1 MRNYTEYTVFHIQ
14 ITDPYNPIFLPEH
27 HTSLRHNHTIQHP
40 YRQRTHYSVV
50 FSIKIADV
58 LAVSI
63 DYLVGKTN
71 LVLDKAT
78 LKQLEDINTLPEEAR
93 GYILNHIDMM
103 IRDFKN
109 KTAYNHK

>member
-1 MRNYTEYTVFHIQ
+1 M
-14 ITDPYNPIFLPEH
+14 
-27 HTSLRHNHTIQHP
+27 
-40 YRQRTHYSVV
+40 
-50 FSIKIADV
+50 